1 MSKLFNYRQVVVSQI
16 HKVVRWHRQLICS
29 NIVSLTYVTF
39 TAHACGCRQV
49 ILNQREGKFGLKTG
63 VEGSRVLVT
72 GVSRRGAAGRAGLRP
87 GDQLITING
96 RTLTGLRSSEV
107 QRIFRDCPPVGIK
120 FTFRTR
126 YQVIVKSTQY
136 SGFWV
141 VVVRLAAGVRQG
153 RPLDCTRPFCL
164 KMYAQNR
171 GHRTLSVALKAHV

>member
-1 MSKLFNYRQVVVSQI
+1 MAPATNMQRYYKFN
-16 HKVVRWHRQLICS
+16 ICYFY
-29 NIVSLTYVTF
+29 LT
-39 TAHACGCRQV
+39 TAHACWCRQV

-96 RTLTGLRSSEV
+96 KTLTGLRSSEV

-126 YQVIVKSTQY
+126 YKKCVHNTLGRLLFKTQRLLGRGCPTRRWGPPGVTIWLY
-136 SGFWV
+136 SAF
-141 VVVRLAAGVRQG
+141 LFKN
-153 RPLDCTRPFCL
+153 LCS
-164 KMYAQNR
+164 K
-171 GHRTLSVALKAHV
+171 